1 MTSAAT
7 ELFKAIFA
15 VAIFACVC
23 GLVRLALL
31 EQLEARLKLVV
42 GSFLTLMLMPTG
54 YLYLRLAFPQ
64 AAASLLP
71 FQSMSIWAYGP
82 LLLAVLHIVSNRRMR
97 SWRIAAYA
105 LPLTF
110 AVALRLVFHAG
121 GWPLPGWW
129 ELLALAQAS
138 AFAAAAMAWTVRGRA
153 QLRILVSGFA
163 GSSFGGLLY
172 LSVGL
177 LALLL
182 MDFFVHWRLYF
193 GPPLTLVAFYLSVTP
208 GALYALGISMALIW
222 RAAPDAETSEGTAVP
237 APVLEAPAPEVSITP
252 TPAPAPPAVAAE
264 ARNLELSAAAAHE
277 LALHLDVLMREQRL
291 YTRNDLTLGDLAA
304 ALRVS
309 THLASELLNAHLHT
323 NFYEFLNRHR
333 AEDAA
338 QLLRAGKGKFSI
350 ADIAYQAGF
359 NNPNTFYR
367 EFKRAHGVTPAQF
380 RRSAA
385 AAPPEAEPPDL
396 PERH

>member
-31 EQLEARLKLVV
+31 EQLDARLKLAV
-42 GSFLTLMLMPTG
+42 GGFLSLMLMPTG
-54 YLYLRLAFPQ
+54 YLYLRLAFPE
-64 AAASLLP
+64 AAASFLP

-97 SWRIAAYA
+97 SWQIAAYA
-105 LPLTF
+105 LPLTC
-110 AVALRLVFHAG
+110 AVTLRLVLHAG
-121 GWPLPGWW
+121 GWPLPGWF
-129 ELLALAQAS
+129 ELFALAQAS
-138 AFAAAAMAWTVRGRA
+138 AFAAVAMVWTVRGRA
-153 QLRILVSGFA
+153 QLRILVRGFS

-172 LSVGL
+172 LSAGL

-182 MDFFVHWRLYF
+182 VDFFVHWRLYI
-193 GPPLTLVAFYLSVTP
+193 GPPLTLVAFYLLVTP
-208 GALYALGISMALIW
+208 CALYALIISIALVW
-222 RAAPDAETSEGTAVP
+222 RAASDVDTSEGAAMTAPALESP
-237 APVLEAPAPEVSITP
+237 APDVPISQ
-252 TPAPAPPAVAAE
+252 TPAPPAE

-277 LALHLDVLMREQRL
+277 LSLHLDVLIREQRL

-323 NFYEFLNRHR
+323 NFYEFLNHHR
-333 AEDAA
+333 AEEAA

-367 EFKRAHGVTPAQF
+367 EFKRAHGVTPAQY

-385 AAPPEAEPPDL
+385 AATPQADSPDL
-396 PERH
+396 PARH

>member
-31 EQLEARLKLVV
+31 EQLDARLKLAV
-42 GSFLTLMLMPTG
+42 GGFLALMLMPTG

-71 FQSMSIWAYGP
+71 IQSMSIWAYGP

-97 SWRIAAYA
+97 SWQIAAYA
-105 LPLTF
+105 LPLTC
-110 AVALRLVFHAG
+110 AVTLRLVLHAG
-121 GWPLPGWW
+121 GWPPPGWW

-138 AFAAAAMAWTVRGRA
+138 AFAAAAMVWTVRGRA
-153 QLRILVSGFA
+153 QLRILVRGFA

-172 LSVGL
+172 LSAGL

-182 MDFFVHWRLYF
+182 VDFVVHWRLYI
-193 GPPLTLVAFYLSVTP
+193 GPPLTLFAFYLSVTP
-208 GALYALGISMALIW
+208 GALYALVISMALIW
-222 RAAPDAETSEGTAVP
+222 RAASDVDTSEGAAIPATA
-237 APVLEAPAPEVSITP
+237 LEAPAPEVP
-252 TPAPAPPAVAAE
+252 TSQTPAPPAEAAG

-277 LALHLDVLMREQRL
+277 LALHLDVLIREQRL

-323 NFYEFLNRHR
+323 NFYEFLNHHR
-333 AEDAA
+333 AEEAA

-367 EFKRAHGVTPAQF
+367 GFKRAHGVTPAQF
-380 RRSAA
+380 RRSSAA
-385 AAPPEAEPPDL
+385 ATPQADSPDL
-396 PERH
+396 PARH